1 MIKVMLCDDM
11 EDIRQYFEWKIN
23 SQEDMKVVAMAE
35 SGKQAVTMALTHK
48 PDVILMD
55 VQMAEAADGIMATEE
70 IMSLM
75 PDMKIIM
82 LTIHNDD
89 ELLIESYVAGAVDYL
104 IKETDAE
111 TIYDTIRSAYSNKY
125 FVGKVIAQKVKE
137 KFSRGRAFET
147 SALFFIN
154 NMSRLTNGEWKILH
168 YLYDGKKRKE
178 IAEAEFLSEETVKF
192 HIRNILKKMGFAT
205 TAEMISFLKDFGVME
220 KFKL

>member
-1 MIKVMLCDDM
+1 
-11 EDIRQYFEWKIN
+11 
-23 SQEDMKVVAMAE
+23 
-35 SGKQAVTMALTHK
+35 
-48 PDVILMD
+48 
-55 VQMAEAADGIMATEE
+55 MAEAADGIMATEE

-154 NMSRLTNGEWKILH
+154 NTVTILEVGARAKDLIFRKIKA
-168 YLYDGKKRKE
+168 Y
-178 IAEAEFLSEETVKF
+178 
-192 HIRNILKKMGFAT
+192 
-205 TAEMISFLKDFGVME
+205 
-220 KFKL
+220 KLIFCKLI